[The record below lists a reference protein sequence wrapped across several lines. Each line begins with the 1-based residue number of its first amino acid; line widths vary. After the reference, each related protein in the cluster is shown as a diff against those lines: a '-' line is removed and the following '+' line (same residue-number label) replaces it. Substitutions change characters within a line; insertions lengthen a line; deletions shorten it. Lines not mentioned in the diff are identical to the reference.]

1 MPTDIAKAA
10 VLRVTPVSPVAYVQ
24 PAVLTV
30 TPVSP
35 GAVLTPIPKTA
46 AEIAVGR
53 AVATQVVVAGQPQVD
68 SNMGHIARGWAFE
81 NQDVTTVARV
91 MLPNG
96 AALTQSDVSSV
107 TRNIFN
113 LSTQSNASVQSAT
126 LTTGDVVFNA
136 LQVDGYWAADT
147 TGYNFRDRATY
158 FNNVTDGGESY
169 RIEYEFNTSS
179 FGDIFV
185 VSEVVIR
192 PMYRA

>member
-1 MPTDIAKAA
+1 MPSDIAKAA

-30 TPVSP
+30 TPVTP
-35 GAVLTPIPKTA
+35 GALLTPVPKTA
-46 AEIAVGR
+46 AEITVGR
-53 AVATQVVVAGQPQVD
+53 SVATQVFIAGQPQVD

-96 AALTQSDVSSV
+96 SALKVADLGSI
-107 TRNIFN
+107 TRNIYN
-113 LSTQSNASVQSAT
+113 LSTQSNTAVQTAT
-126 LTTGDVVFNA
+126 LTTADVVFDA
-136 LQVDGYWAADT
+136 LQIDGYWAADT

-158 FNNVTDGGESY
+158 FNYVTEGGESY

-185 VSEVVIR
+185 VSEVVMR